1 MERRSDKKGA
11 SKISCKIQ
19 NRGRFLEMVD
29 AGKPFRC
36 YAPRLSIHA
45 DLDERTRRRT
55 TTPDAKRKITC
66 IFMKKQKEESY
77 SLTPKDAL
85 ALEFGFDGAT
95 KAINILEL
103 HARRNEHTKSTK

>member
-1 MERRSDKKGA
+1 
-11 SKISCKIQ
+11 
-19 NRGRFLEMVD
+19 
-29 AGKPFRC
+29 
-36 YAPRLSIHA
+36 
-45 DLDERTRRRT
+45 
-55 TTPDAKRKITC
+55 
-66 IFMKKQKEESY
+66 MKKQKEESY